1 MNLLSRNQKV
11 DDVAKDLADKVED
24 LVVVQKVE
32 EVADKVELANNVE
45 LSVDKVEP
53 DVEIIE
59 DIANNV
65 ELLHS

>member
-1 MNLLSRNQKV
+1 MSRNQKV

-53 DVEIIE
+53 
-59 DIANNV
+59 NV
-65 ELLHS
+65 E